1 MKIVITLLLVAF
13 TLFIIGC
20 KPPEID
26 EQGRYVCKPNKSTSV
41 GTFQYI
47 IFDGH
52 EYVQF
57 MHGNQAGISHSP
69 KCSCRSKEVK

>member
-1 MKIVITLLLVAF
+1 MKIVITLLLVVF

-26 EQGRYVCKPNKSTSV
+26 EQGRYVCKPNKSTSI
-41 GTFQYI
+41 GKFWYI

-52 EYVQF
+52 EYV
-57 MHGNQAGISHSP
+57 
-69 KCSCRSKEVK
+69 